1 VKAELKKLGEAP
13 RAYLEKLQMAES
25 MSIDSAGD
33 GTNSAGGKLS
43 ISQRFEAI

>member
-1 VKAELKKLGEAP
+1 MKAELKKLGEAP

-25 MSIDSAGD
+25 MSIDGD
-33 GTNSAGGKLS
+33 ASNSAGGKLS